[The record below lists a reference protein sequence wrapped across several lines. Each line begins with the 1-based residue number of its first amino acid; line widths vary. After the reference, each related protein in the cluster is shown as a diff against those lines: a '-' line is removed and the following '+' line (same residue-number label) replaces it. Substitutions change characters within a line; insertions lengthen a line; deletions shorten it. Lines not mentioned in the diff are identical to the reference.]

1 MKTPRVNPRQFK
13 LFMTADEL
21 MDMPAGDDFAKRS
34 LRQLSE
40 SEGSGE
46 NLYDEKLEE
55 SLSGSAHGFASS
67 TPAKEGEDSLYEA
80 IQKHGVLEPVEIT
93 YSDKHDKQMLTDGHH
108 RTVSA
113 HSVNPNMFVPVTY
126 DTNPWAE
133 WGSVLSTKT
142 SSKDQSPSSYWRSY
156 YRGGKK

>member
-1 MKTPRVNPRQFK
+1 MSLNKHQFK

-21 MDMPAGDDFAKRS
+21 MDLSASDDFAKRS

-40 SEGSGE
+40 TKGNGE

-55 SLSGSAHGFASS
+55 SLYGSAFGRASGRL
-67 TPAKEGEDSLYEA
+67 AKEGEDSLYEA
-80 IQKHGVLEPVEIT
+80 IEKHGVLEPVEIA
-93 YSDKHDKQMLTDGHH
+93 YSDEHDKQMLTDGHH

-126 DTNPWAE
+126 AHKPWLE
-133 WGSVLSTKT
+133 WGSDTK
-142 SSKDQSPSSYWRSY
+142 SGPVEK
-156 YRGGKK
+156 